1 MLSVLSDPAGLLYT
15 AAYFVSGL
23 VCLLLIPRARSF
35 DDTGMRTG
43 LVWLLATTAVWG
55 FLKTAFL
62 LVPAPLREPSYT
74 LGLVAG
80 FATIWA
86 WLYFCSAYTGRNF
99 HENRT
104 LRRLSGGV
112 FLFVVSAKLTNSIH
126 GLYFTTSESTS
137 PFPHLAIEHGAL
149 HWGVTG
155 LAYVLSAVGL
165 FMIFELYVRSDY
177 NTRPLGALT
186 VLLGLPVVFD
196 AVALLTPRLISVI
209 YAPIGVAIFAAGVL
223 FAFPER
229 FVAVR
234 TAILDGGP
242 SVYLDGDW
250 RVRDASTAATALFPA
265 LEGATG
271 DPLAEVLPDVATAL
285 DDDGIVTRDVDGD
298 TRYYLVGTDP
308 VGVDDSGAQVL
319 TVTDVTEFERQRRQL
334 RRQERE
340 LDQQNELYRAIIAVS
355 FDFVYRV
362 DLDGR
367 LTFVSTPVED
377 MLGYAS
383 DDLVGEHIDTLAPTD
398 EIAEQARNYLDDVAD
413 GEGLQ
418 IRDFPIEHR
427 DGRSVVTDIRV
438 VPVYEAGVPE
448 AERTP
453 EDIVGAQG
461 MIRDTTERHRR
472 EGLISVINRVLRHN
486 VRNELTVIN
495 GYAEVLAD
503 DLDGEPEANAAR
515 IVEAADRLLDLTESA
530 QKIEQTRCESPELES
545 HDVVS
550 VIEEVVTRV
559 EDQYPN
565 ASIAVDAPESAM
577 ALTLPRIET
586 AFFELLDNAA
596 KHGGEA
602 PSIELD
608 VDVASR
614 RVTTTIADDG
624 PGLPETE
631 REVLATGTEEPLIHG
646 SGLGLWLAYWI
657 VTTLDGD
664 IEVPDTDRGTTV
676 KLGLPRPDG

>member
-1 MLSVLSDPAGLLYT
+1 MLSVLSDPAGFLYT

-62 LVPAPLREPSYT
+62 LVPAPFREPSYT

-80 FATIWA
+80 FATVWA

-104 LRRLSGGV
+104 LRRLGGGV
-112 FLFVVSAKLTNSIH
+112 FLFVVSAKLTNPIH
-126 GLYFTTSESTS
+126 GLYFTTSEATS

-149 HWGVTG
+149 HWGATG

-209 YAPIGVAIFAAGVL
+209 YAPVGVAVFAAGVL

-229 FVAVR
+229 LVAVR
-234 TAILDGGP
+234 TAIRDGGA

-250 RVRDASTAATALFPA
+250 RVRDASAAATALFPA

-271 DPLAEVLPDVATAL
+271 DPLAEVLPDVAAAL
-285 DDDGIVTRDVDGD
+285 DDDGILTREVDGD
-298 TRYYLVGTDP
+298 TRHYLVGTDP

-340 LDQQNELYRAIIAVS
+340 LDKQNELYRAIIAAS

-367 LTFVSTPVED
+367 LTFVSAPVED
-377 MLGYAS
+377 VTGHAPE
-383 DDLVGEHIDTLAPTD
+383 DLVGEHIDTLAPTD
-398 EIAEQARNYLDDVAD
+398 EIAEQARNYLNEVTD
-413 GEGLQ
+413 GEALQ
-418 IRDFPIEHR
+418 IRDFPIQHR
-427 DGRSVVTDIRV
+427 DGRSVVTDVRV
-438 VPVYEAGVPE
+438 VPIYEAEVPE

-461 MIRDTTERHRR
+461 MVRDTTERHRR

-503 DLDGEPEANAAR
+503 DLDGERAANADR

-530 QKIEQTRCESPELES
+530 QKIEQNRGESPELEP
-545 HDVVS
+545 HDVVP
-550 VIEEVVTRV
+550 VVEEVVTRV

-565 ASIAVDAPESAM
+565 ASISVDTPESAT
-577 ALTLPRIET
+577 ALTTPRIET

-596 KHGGEA
+596 KHGGKA

-608 VDVASR
+608 VHVTSR

-631 REVLATGTEEPLIHG
+631 REVLAAGTEDPLVHG
-646 SGLGLWLAYWI
+646 RGLGLWLAYWI

-676 KLGLPRPDG
+676 EVGLPRPDE